1 MSLVA
6 DCGRR
11 REGGLLAGGPDVFSL
26 PESETQVAA
35 ESKVEHLKF
44 IQAVVAR
51 MGTNSFLLKGWTVTL
66 VAALFAFGAKEA
78 DRAFIVIA
86 WVPVLVFAGL
96 DAYFLR
102 RERLYR
108 RLHDKVAAKA
118 DTDPIDFSMNTSEF
132 QLTETWW
139 KALGSKTVLWFYVP
153 VGGLLAVLT
162 VYFALTPKGTSTP
175 VQGPKTIT
183 ISIQ

>member
-1 MSLVA
+1 
-6 DCGRR
+6 
-11 REGGLLAGGPDVFSL
+11 LAV
-26 PESETQVAA
+26 EQ
-35 ESKVEHLKF
+35 KVEHLKF
-44 IQAVVAR
+44 IQAVIAR

-78 DRAFIVIA
+78 DRTFLVIA

-108 RLHDKVAAKA
+108 LLYDKVAAKA
-118 DTDPIDFSMNTSEF
+118 ETDPIDFSMNTSEF
-132 QLTETWW
+132 QPTETWW
-139 KALGSKTVLWFYVP
+139 KAIGSKTIKWFYAP
-153 VGGLLAVLT
+153 VAGLLALLTLYFVLS
-162 VYFALTPKGTSTP
+162 PKAAVTP
-175 VQGPKTIT
+175 VTGPKTIT

>member
-1 MSLVA
+1 MAV
-6 DCGRR
+6 
-11 REGGLLAGGPDVFSL
+11 E
-26 PESETQVAA
+26 Q
-35 ESKVEHLKF
+35 KVEHLKF
-44 IQAVVAR
+44 IQAVIGR

-78 DRAFIVIA
+78 DRTFVIIA

-108 RLHDKVAAKA
+108 RLHDKVAARPDA
-118 DTDPIDFSMNTSEF
+118 DPTDFSMATAEF
-132 QLTETWW
+132 QAGETWHG
-139 KALGSKTVLWFYVP
+139 ALVSKTIFGFYVP
-153 VGGLLAVLT
+153 VAGLLAVLT
-162 VYFALTPKGTSTP
+162 IYFALAPKGAVTP

>member
-1 MSLVA
+1 MA
-6 DCGRR
+6 ID
-11 REGGLLAGGPDVFSL
+11 
-26 PESETQVAA
+26 
-35 ESKVEHLKF
+35 SKVEHLKF
-44 IQAVVAR
+44 VQAVIAR

-78 DRAFIVIA
+78 DRAFVIIA

-96 DAYFLR
+96 DAYFLW

-118 DTDPIDFSMNTSEF
+118 DDAPADFSMDAAEF
-132 QLTETWW
+132 KVAETWRG
-139 KALGSKTVLWFYVP
+139 ALASKTILGFYLP
-153 VGGLLAVLT
+153 VAGLLAVLT
-162 VYFALTPKGTSTP
+162 VYFVLSPKATPVP

>member
-1 MSLVA
+1 VA
-6 DCGRR
+6 V
-11 REGGLLAGGPDVFSL
+11 E
-26 PESETQVAA
+26 Q
-35 ESKVEHLKF
+35 KVEHLRF
-44 IQAVVAR
+44 VQAVIAR

-108 RLHDKVAAKA
+108 RLHDKVAAKME
-118 DTDPIDFSMNTSEF
+118 TDPIDFSMNTAEF
-132 QLTETWW
+132 QPTETWW
-139 KALGSKTVLWFYVP
+139 KALGSKTIVWFYVP

-162 VYFALTPKGTSTP
+162 IYFALAPKATVTP
-175 VQGPKTIT
+175 VSGPKTIT

>member
-1 MSLVA
+1 VA
-6 DCGRR
+6 V
-11 REGGLLAGGPDVFSL
+11 E
-26 PESETQVAA
+26 Q
-35 ESKVEHLKF
+35 KVEHLKF
-44 IQAVVAR
+44 IQAVIAR

-108 RLHDKVAAKA
+108 RLHDKVAAKT
-118 DTDPIDFSMNTSEF
+118 DTDPIDFSMSTAEF
-132 QLTETWW
+132 QPTETWW
-139 KALGSKTVLWFYVP
+139 KALGAKMVMWFYVP

-162 VYFALTPKGTSTP
+162 IYFALMPKAGVTP